1 MEFHMHKLLERQHKI
16 LSRQIYLTH
25 KQQGHNSCMYFNAI
39 HFKFMQIKFTF
50 GTFIH
55 SKFVKTEV
63 ETLNTMVFKIKPR
76 SNCKLVIFLT
86 HFSENLYRKKIRY
99 FLSS

>member
-1 MEFHMHKLLERQHKI
+1 
-16 LSRQIYLTH
+16 
-25 KQQGHNSCMYFNAI
+25 MYFNAI

-63 ETLNTMVFKIKPR
+63 EAPQYDDF
-76 SNCKLVIFLT
+76 
-86 HFSENLYRKKIRY
+86 
-99 FLSS
+99 